1 MWKHILLGMC
11 LLGILGILG
20 RTLWWTPPARQV
32 DTFTTTEPIR
42 IAMAVTPLSA
52 PFMVAHERGYFAQ
65 HGLVQVTLTP
75 YVGGHRALKAM
86 LEGEADIATAS
97 DLPTMF
103 HSFVR
108 DDYAVLFTFVTSD
121 YDVKVITRRDTGVHV
136 AADFADKTIGATF
149 GTSSHFFLNS
159 FLVYHQVNPDRVHI
173 THVSPED
180 MTLSLQN
187 GTVDAVATW
196 EPFAYKTVKALGQN
210 AIVISHPEGIYKE
223 TFNALAQKQFI
234 SSHQEVIHRL
244 TQAITVAIDFMR
256 NNEAESQK
264 IVRGFLADQTEFL
277 AAIWKDF
284 VFDIGLHQSLIVTL
298 ENEARWAINNGLVG
312 GTQIPN
318 YLRYL
323 YLDGLKAVRPE
334 AISIIQ

>member
-1 MWKHILLGMC
+1 
-11 LLGILGILG
+11 
-20 RTLWWTPPARQV
+20 
-32 DTFTTTEPIR
+32 
-42 IAMAVTPLSA
+42 MALTPLSA
-52 PFMVAHERGYFAQ
+52 PFMVAQARGYFAQ
-65 HGLVQVTLTP
+65 HGLRQVTLIS

-103 HSFVR
+103 HSFAR

-121 YDVKVITRRDTGVHV
+121 YDVKIITRQDTGVRV
-136 AADFADKTIGATF
+136 AADFTDKTIGATF
-149 GTSSHFFLNS
+149 GTSSHFFLMS
-159 FLVYHQVNPDRVHI
+159 FLVYHQVNTDRVNI

-180 MTLSLQN
+180 MPVSLQN

-210 AIVISHPEGIYKE
+210 AMVIAHPEGIYTE
-223 TFNALAQKQFI
+223 TFNALAQKKFI
-234 SSHQEVIHRL
+234 RSHREVVHRL
-244 TQAITVAIDFMR
+244 ARSIHVAIEFMR
-256 NNEAESQK
+256 NNEEESQK
-264 IVRGFLADQTEFL
+264 IVRDFLSDNAEFL

-284 VFDIGLHQSLIVTL
+284 VFELSLHQAFIVTL
-298 ENEARWAINNGLVG
+298 ENEARWAINNGLVE

-318 YLRYL
+318 YLRYI
-323 YLDGLKAVRPE
+323 YLDALQAVRPD